1 MHVVNAVTSWVREHT
16 LITFFALAFVLSWS
30 LPMFFPLGPFV
41 AALVV
46 ASLTG
51 GLDALKDWASR
62 CLRWRVGLKWYAAAV
77 LVPLAIG
84 LAVVWLN
91 TLLGAPMPM
100 AAQLGPWYSIFLL
113 FPEAIVDAPLFEES
127 AWRGFALPR
136 FPAERTALANT
147 LILAVLLVAWHVPRA
162 LADPAITAPYLVAAF
177 GSAILTNWVYYN
189 ARESALFAILYHSVA
204 NTAGLY
210 FAPMFAGPDLVTY
223 FWLLAAV
230 NGVCALVV
238 VLVTG
243 PSLRRRP
250 AIQAEIA

>member
-1 MHVVNAVTSWVREHT
+1 MNTVNAVTSWVREHA
-16 LITFFALAFVLSWS
+16 LVAFFALAFILSWS

-41 AALVV
+41 AALIV

-77 LVPLAIG
+77 LVPVVIG
-84 LAVVWLN
+84 LAIVWLN
-91 TLLGAPMPM
+91 MLAGAPMP
-100 AAQLGPWYSIFLL
+100 ATAQLGPWYSIFLL
-113 FPEAIVDAPLFEES
+113 FPLAIVDAPLFEES

-147 LILAVLLVAWHVPRA
+147 LILAALLVAWHVPRA
-162 LADPAITAPYLVAAF
+162 LADPTITAPYLVATF
-177 GSAILTNWVYYN
+177 GSAILTNWVVYN
-189 ARESALFAILYHSVA
+189 ARESALLAILYHSVA
-204 NTAGLY
+204 NTMGLY
-210 FAPMFAGPDLVTY
+210 FAPMFSGPDLVTY

-230 NGVCALVV
+230 NCAFAVVV

-243 PSLRRRP
+243 PTLRRQP
-250 AIQAEIA
+250 SALAEIA